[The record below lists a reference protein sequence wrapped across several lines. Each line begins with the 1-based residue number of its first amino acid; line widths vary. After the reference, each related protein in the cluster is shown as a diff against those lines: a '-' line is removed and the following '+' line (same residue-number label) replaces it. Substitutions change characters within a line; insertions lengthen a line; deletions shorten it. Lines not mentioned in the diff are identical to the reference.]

1 MRVMIS
7 SHSCT
12 APYECRLE
20 TIDDLRNELMKQNG
34 KMTIEYIGDIYEN

>member
-1 MRVMIS
+1 MRVMVS

-12 APYECRLE
+12 APYECRFE

-34 KMTIEYIGDIYEN
+34 KMTIEYIGDGYEN